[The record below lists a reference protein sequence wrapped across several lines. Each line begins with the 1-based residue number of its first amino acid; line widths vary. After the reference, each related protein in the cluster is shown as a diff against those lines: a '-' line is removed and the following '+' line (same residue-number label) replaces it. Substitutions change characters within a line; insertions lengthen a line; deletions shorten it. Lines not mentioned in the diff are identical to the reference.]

1 MKSNEMKKY
10 VIGFLVGFC
19 MVFLLGARTWY
30 VDGHCQSS
38 LSSVS
43 RTGEVYLAI
52 TNTSN
57 GKTIVHRFDRADF
70 AEDNELTFDAALI
83 NKDQLIVNARQ

>member
-10 VIGFLVGFC
+10 AIGFLVGFFV
-19 MVFLLGARTWY
+19 VFLLGARTWY

-52 TNTSN
+52 TNTST
-57 GKTIVHRFDRADF
+57 GITIVRRFDKDDF
-70 AEDNELTFDAALI
+70 AESDELTFDAALI
-83 NKDQLIVNARQ
+83 NKYQLIVNSRQ